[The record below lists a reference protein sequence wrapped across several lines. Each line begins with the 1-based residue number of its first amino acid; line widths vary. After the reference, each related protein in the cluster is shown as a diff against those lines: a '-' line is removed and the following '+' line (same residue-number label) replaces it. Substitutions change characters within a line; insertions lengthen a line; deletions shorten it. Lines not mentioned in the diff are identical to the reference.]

1 MQGMGCVTTSTSTP
15 TSPRRT
21 TQNFQVYLA
30 TMNSLDVYDFDDQVT
45 AAPSASGPTS
55 PSAAGTAGTST
66 SPTSSPTFNEE
77 VQQVMGTLGGFWGS
91 FRKQVYSRWPK
102 SGKDIEP
109 LPQGVAALQ
118 TARKDLASVAQQAQ
132 QELGKLQQRP
142 STDSTV
148 PSPDPSAAPTP
159 DDPETSETPANTSQA
174 SDATASPRQSTSTN
188 IFSFLPIPPTQ
199 IAETVQK
206 TFSEGSANIQSTF
219 QRTLSDPQVQ
229 QLKSTL
235 SANLHTL
242 QENVH
247 HIQENVVTGVHH
259 LQGNLP
265 DLQNPEARDKLLGDA
280 RKQGGDWLK
289 QAGEF
294 FQDAVK
300 VVPPAPGQAGYQP
313 GMIWDGSDVWM
324 FSEAREEEAA
334 SAAAAAAAGQKGKGK
349 EGISVSRTGALLRK
363 LRTDPEMI
371 RAVPSGETY
380 EWFCEEINAKDGGL
394 GGDEWKKKCEEV
406 EKLDGLKVLRESLVP
421 SELDEETFW
430 RRYWFRAWQIQ
441 QEEEKRKAL
450 LQGIVGISSSLSSL
464 RDNGLTLS

>member
-1 MQGMGCVTTSTSTP
+1 M
-15 TSPRRT
+15 
-21 TQNFQVYLA
+21 
-30 TMNSLDVYDFDDQVT
+30 
-45 AAPSASGPTS
+45 
-55 PSAAGTAGTST
+55 
-66 SPTSSPTFNEE
+66 
-77 VQQVMGTLGGFWGS
+77 
-91 FRKQVYSRWPK
+91 
-102 SGKDIEP
+102 
-109 LPQGVAALQ
+109 
-118 TARKDLASVAQQAQ
+118 
-132 QELGKLQQRP
+132 
-142 STDSTV
+142 
-148 PSPDPSAAPTP
+148 
-159 DDPETSETPANTSQA
+159 
-174 SDATASPRQSTSTN
+174 
-188 IFSFLPIPPTQ
+188 PIPSTQ

-247 HIQENVVTGVHH
+247 HIQENVVTGVHQI
-259 LQGNLP
+259 QGSLP

-280 RKQGGDWLK
+280 RKHGEDWLK

-334 SAAAAAAAGQKGKGK
+334 AAAAADQKGKGK

-371 RAVPSGETY
+371 RAIPSGETY

-406 EKLDGLKVLRESLVP
+406 EKLDGLKALRESLVP

-450 LQGIVGISSSLSSL
+450 LQGIVVISSSLSGLMDLHARNLFFLLKRRLKRKQRKSSAGRMKMKRRFNERQNQPPPQIQTSSLMIHRHLLLLSPLSRRRRTSRAHGNRKILTTSSARVRATRAAPGCLLLVYPLDTCRPAALVVLLRSL
-464 RDNGLTLS
+464 RRK